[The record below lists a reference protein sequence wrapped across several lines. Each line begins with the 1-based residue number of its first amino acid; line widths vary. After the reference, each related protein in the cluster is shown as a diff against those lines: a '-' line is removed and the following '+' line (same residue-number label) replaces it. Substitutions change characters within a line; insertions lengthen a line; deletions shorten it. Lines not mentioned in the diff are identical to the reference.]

1 MAYMNQEKKAK
12 IAAKLKEVVPPGWKY
27 SLRVRDLSVLIMT
40 ISAAPVD
47 LVEGIR
53 PAKDGRPARDYF
65 DVVKWSIEE
74 IQDQDLRV
82 TMTQIMEALNLD
94 NFDESDSQSDY
105 FHVGHYVRLK
115 VGSDVKGF
123 RFISGV

>member
-1 MAYMNQEKKAK
+1 MRNYKRCCFFTTHFNRFYRESHAVSSINFSKG
-12 IAAKLKEVVPPGWKY
+12 IV
-27 SLRVRDLSVLIMT
+27 
-40 ISAAPVD
+40 AAPVD

-82 TMTQIMEALNLD
+82 TMTKIMEALNLD

-123 RFISGV
+123 KFISGV

>member
-12 IAAKLKEVVPPGWKY
+12 IAAQLKTVVPPGWKY
-27 SLRVRDLSVLIMT
+27 SLRVRDLSVLVMT

-65 DVVKWSIEE
+65 DVVKWNIAE
-74 IQDQDLRV
+74 IQDQTLCV
-82 TMTQIMEALNLD
+82 IMTQIMEALNLD
-94 NFDESDSQSDY
+94 NFDDSDSQSDY

-115 VGSDVKGF
+115 VGTDERGF
-123 RFISGV
+123 KLTAGK